1 MSARGF
7 GSVLSAGAVVGAAL
21 GFYLVSLRVASER
34 AALEDVETRIAMTQR
49 DIRLLQTEIGTRGR
63 LAQLERWNVRF
74 IRLSAPNADQFVDG
88 GFQLATLVKPAPKP
102 AIEAPVVLA
111 SAPIAEQPQPR
122 LTGDADQR
130 DAMPRPSPSAGE
142 IMHVASYSVPDRP
155 AATKL
160 APVKPVVARPALVKP
175 AVRSDASAAPKPPK
189 TAPATKP
196 VKTATADPLA
206 PLSGT
211 APKAKGSAP
220 AASAGGISPKR
231 KPKDSVTD

>member
-63 LAQLERWNVRF
+63 LAQLERWNIKF

-88 GFQLATLVKPAPKP
+88 GFQLATLVAPRKTP

-111 SAPIAEQPQPR
+111 AASIPPSDHQPK
-122 LTGDADQR
+122 LTGDAEEAQP
-130 DAMPRPSPSAGE
+130 APTPSRPVNE
-142 IMHVASYSVPDRP
+142 MMHVASYSVPQ
-155 AATKL
+155 AK
-160 APVKPVVARPALVKP
+160 APVTVPAK
-175 AVRSDASAAPKPPK
+175 SAAAKPEALTGK
-189 TAPATKP
+189 APAKVSTATKP
-196 VKTATADPLA
+196 VKTATSDPLA
-206 PLSGT
+206 PLPG
-211 APKAKGSAP
+211 AGAKAKAGTL
-220 AASAGGISPKR
+220 AATAGGFSSKHQS
-231 KPKDSVTD
+231 KDSDSD